1 MLRKIHPVIK
11 MRQNRLLFKKT
22 FDGVLPWKIVIFIC
36 LFYVNCLRVFF
47 SFDYITK
54 KKKILI

>member
-1 MLRKIHPVIK
+1 

-36 LFYVNCLRVFF
+36 LFYVKLFTRVFTF
-47 SFDYITK
+47 SIVLQGK
-54 KKKILI
+54 KF